1 MAKVIIPVG
10 LDVKD
15 VKKNTKSVKDMLK
28 SLGGTS
34 KETGNQLEQA
44 FSKGNAKAAK
54 LITDLQKANTE
65 VKKQTDIV
73 ADLKTRL
80 DELQTG
86 KATVKTTEITSLTK
100 ELNDTEKAA
109 DKVAQKMD
117 KIGAEAER
125 IRQSSITIDGVT
137 AVSDP
142 QKYAEL
148 TSELDRLG
156 VEYQSLSDKANAT
169 KIKLQEATGKATQ
182 AEISKTNTK
191 LQETSAKLDSAK
203 AKATKA
209 GEALKKSASGGTLG
223 IEKFN
228 SRIAGLAKRVFVFS
242 IITKALRALRNL
254 FAQSAQGSDQFKGA
268 IASLQQNLWAIYS
281 VLYQYVMPVIIKVT
295 QLISQL
301 AQNILTLLSK
311 MLGKSTSQLLANG
324 NALKKQTQGLE
335 KTGKAAKKA
344 KGQLAAFD
352 EVNQISKDSGEN
364 SGEDTAGATGGLSF
378 DASAISQNVQN
389 VLDAILLVAGG
400 AMFVIGLLLTCTGH
414 FGIGIGLMLAGIA
427 VLAAQIVS
435 IDWNDLPKNI
445 RDTITEIA
453 AIAGGA
459 LLALGIILTCVH
471 VSPLSIGLIVAGA
484 ASLAGAVALN
494 WNFIVEQLR
503 GTVGKIMA
511 IVGGALLVLG
521 IVLVCCGIIPL
532 GVGLII
538 AGAVA
543 LVTVIAVNW
552 DSLKNKIKT
561 VISAIMAIAGGALV
575 VLGLICCLTGGGLP
589 IGVALIIAGMKTIKK
604 ADQLSSNPVTRFFK
618 NMANGII
625 DIFEKAVN
633 FIVKMLN
640 KLSWDVPDWV
650 PLIGGKKFGFNLK
663 YAKIPRLAKGGVIYQ
678 PTVAQIGEYSGARN
692 NPEIVSPE
700 NKLREIYAEGN
711 AETNSL
717 LQQLIQVMQKG
728 MTVNV
733 DGKQLMRINREAETR
748 VGRQTVTGGFAN
760 AY

>member
-15 VKKNTKSVKDMLK
+15 VKQNTKSVKDMLK
-28 SLGGTS
+28 SLGSTS

-109 DKVAQKMD
+109 DKVSQKMD

-125 IRQSSITIDGVT
+125 IRQSSITIDGTT

-156 VEYQSLSDKANAT
+156 EEYQSLSDKANAT

-242 IITKALRALRNL
+242 VITKVLRALKNL

-268 IASLQQNLWAIYS
+268 VASLQQNLWAIYS

-352 EVNQISKDSGEN
+352 EVNQVSKDSGE
-364 SGEDTAGATGGLSF
+364 EDTTGAAGGLSF

-435 IDWNDLPKNI
+435 IDWNKLPEDI
-445 RDTITEIA
+445 RNTITKIV
-453 AIAGGA
+453 AIAGTA
-459 LLALGIILTCVH
+459 LLALGIVLVCCGIL
-471 VSPLSIGLIVAGA
+471 PLGIGLIIAGV

-494 WNFIVEQLR
+494 WNFIIEQLR

-575 VLGLICCLTGGGLP
+575 VLGLICCLTVSGLP

-625 DIFEKAVN
+625 EIFEKAVN

-640 KLSWDVPDWV
+640 KLSFDVPDWI
-650 PLIGGKKFGFNLK
+650 PGIGGKKFGFNLK

-711 AETNSL
+711 AETNAL

>member
-10 LDVKD
+10 LDVKE
-15 VKKNTKSVKDMLK
+15 VKQNTKSVKDMLK
-28 SLGGTS
+28 SLGGTT

-54 LITDLQKANTE
+54 LITDLQKANAE
-65 VKKQTDIV
+65 VKKQTDVV
-73 ADLKTRL
+73 ADLKARL

-86 KATVKTTEITSLTK
+86 KATVKTPEITSLTK
-100 ELNDTEKAA
+100 ELKDTEKAA
-109 DKVAQKMD
+109 DKVAQQMD

-125 IRQSSITIDGVT
+125 IRQSSITINGTT

-156 VEYQSLSDKANAT
+156 NEYQSLSDKANET
-169 KIKLQEATGKATQ
+169 RTKLQEATGKATQ

-209 GEALKKSASGGTLG
+209 GEALKKGTSSGTLG

-228 SRIAGLAKRVFVFS
+228 KRVAGLAKRVFIFS
-242 IITKALRALRNL
+242 VITKALRALRNL
-254 FAQSAQGSDQFKGA
+254 FVQSAKGSDQFKGA
-268 IASLQQNLWAIYS
+268 VASLQQNLWAIYS
-281 VLYQYVMPVIIKVT
+281 VLYQYVMPIIIKAT
-295 QLISQL
+295 QLINRL
-301 AQNILTLLSK
+301 AQNIMTLLSK
-311 MLGKSTSQLLANG
+311 ILGKSTAQLLANG

-352 EVNQISKDSGEN
+352 EVNQISKDTGE
-364 SGEDTAGATGGLSF
+364 EDTAGATGGLSF
-378 DASAISQNVQN
+378 DAGAISQNVQN

-427 VLAAQIVS
+427 VLSAQIVS
-435 IDWNDLPKNI
+435 IDWNNLPKNI
-445 RDTITEIA
+445 RNTITEIA
-453 AIAGGA
+453 VIAGGA
-459 LLALGIILTCVH
+459 LLALGIILTCIH

-484 ASLAGAVALN
+484 ASLAGAVAL
-494 WNFIVEQLR
+494 
-503 GTVGKIMA
+503 
-511 IVGGALLVLG
+511 
-521 IVLVCCGIIPL
+521 
-532 GVGLII
+532 
-538 AGAVA
+538 
-543 LVTVIAVNW
+543 NW

-575 VLGLICCLTGGGLP
+575 VLGLICCMTGGGLP

-625 DIFEKAVN
+625 EIFEKAVN

-640 KLSWDVPDWV
+640 KLSFDVPDWV
-650 PLIGGKKFGFNLK
+650 PLIGGKKFGFNLN

-711 AETNSL
+711 AETNAL

>member
-10 LDVKD
+10 LDVKE
-15 VKKNTKSVKDMLK
+15 VKQNTKSVKDMLK
-28 SLGGTS
+28 SLGGTT

-54 LITDLQKANTE
+54 LITDLQKANAE
-65 VKKQTDIV
+65 VKKQTDVV
-73 ADLKTRL
+73 ADLKARL
-80 DELQTG
+80 GELQTG
-86 KATVKTTEITSLTK
+86 KATVKTPEISSLKK
-100 ELNDTEKAA
+100 ELKDTEKAA
-109 DKVAQKMD
+109 DKVAQQMD

-125 IRQSSITIDGVT
+125 IRQSSITINGTT

-156 VEYQSLSDKANAT
+156 NEYQSLSDKANET
-169 KIKLQEATGKATQ
+169 RTKLQEATGKATR

-203 AKATKA
+203 AKAAKA
-209 GEALKKSASGGTLG
+209 GDALKKGANGGTLG

-228 SRIAGLAKRVFVFS
+228 KRVAGLAKRVFVFS

-254 FAQSAQGSDQFKGA
+254 FAKSAQGSDQFKGA
-268 IASLQQNLWAIYS
+268 VAGLQQNLWAIYS
-281 VLYQYVMPVIIKVT
+281 VLYQYVMPIIIKAT
-295 QLISQL
+295 QLINRL
-301 AQNILTLLSK
+301 AQNIMTLLSK
-311 MLGKSTSQLLANG
+311 ILGKSTAQLLANG

-352 EVNQISKDSGEN
+352 EVNQISKDTGE
-364 SGEDTAGATGGLSF
+364 EDTAGATGGLSF
-378 DASAISQNVQN
+378 DAGAISQNVQN

-427 VLAAQIVS
+427 VLSAQIVS

-445 RDTITEIA
+445 RNTITVIS

-471 VSPLSIGLIVAGA
+471 ISPLSIGLIVAGA
-484 ASLAGAVALN
+484 ASLAGAV
-494 WNFIVEQLR
+494 
-503 GTVGKIMA
+503 
-511 IVGGALLVLG
+511 
-521 IVLVCCGIIPL
+521 
-532 GVGLII
+532 
-538 AGAVA
+538 
-543 LVTVIAVNW
+543 AVNW

-575 VLGLICCLTGGGLP
+575 VLGLICCMTGGGLP

-640 KLSWDVPDWV
+640 KLSFDVPDWV
-650 PLIGGKKFGFNLK
+650 PAIGGKKFGFNLT

-711 AETNSL
+711 AETNAL

-733 DGKQLMRINREAETR
+733 DGKQLMRINRDAETR
-748 VGRQTVTGGFAN
+748 SGRQTVTGGFAN

>member
-15 VKKNTKSVKDMLK
+15 VKQNTKSVKDMLK
-28 SLGGTS
+28 SLGSTS

-125 IRQSSITIDGVT
+125 IRQSSITIDGTT

-169 KIKLQEATGKATQ
+169 RAKLQEATGKATQ

-203 AKATKA
+203 AKAAKA

-228 SRIAGLAKRVFVFS
+228 SRVAGLAKRVFVFS
-242 IITKALRALRNL
+242 VITKALRALKNL

-352 EVNQISKDSGEN
+352 EVNQISKDSGE
-364 SGEDTAGATGGLSF
+364 EDTAGGIGGLLF

-435 IDWNDLPKNI
+435 INWEEMPKNI
-445 RDTITEIA
+445 RDTITKIA
-453 AIAGGA
+453 VIAGGA
-459 LLALGIILTCVH
+459 LLALGIILVCCGIL
-471 VSPLSIGLIVAGA
+471 PLGIGLIIAGA

-494 WNFIVEQLR
+494 WNFIIEQLR

-575 VLGLICCLTGGGLP
+575 VLGLICCLTVSGLP

-625 DIFEKAVN
+625 EIFEKAVN

-640 KLSWDVPDWV
+640 KLSFDVPDWI
-650 PLIGGKKFGFNLK
+650 PGIGGKKFGFNFK

-711 AETNSL
+711 AETNAL

>member
-15 VKKNTKSVKDMLK
+15 VKQNTKSVKDMLK
-28 SLGGTS
+28 SLGSTS

-156 VEYQSLSDKANAT
+156 VKYQSLSDKANAT
-169 KIKLQEATGKATQ
+169 KIKLQETTGKATQ

-228 SRIAGLAKRVFVFS
+228 SRVAGLAKRVFVFS
-242 IITKALRALRNL
+242 VITKALRALKNL

-352 EVNQISKDSGEN
+352 EVNQISKDSGE
-364 SGEDTAGATGGLSF
+364 EDTAGGTGGLSF

-435 IDWNDLPKNI
+435 INWEEMPKNI
-445 RDTITEIA
+445 RDTITKIA
-453 AIAGGA
+453 VIAGGA
-459 LLALGIILTCVH
+459 LLALGIILVCCGIL
-471 VSPLSIGLIVAGA
+471 PLGIGLIIVGA
-484 ASLAGAVALN
+484 ASLAGVVALN
-494 WNFIVEQLR
+494 WNFIIEQLR

-575 VLGLICCLTGGGLP
+575 VLGLICCLTVSGLP

-625 DIFEKAVN
+625 EIFEKAVN

-640 KLSWDVPDWV
+640 KLSFDVPDWI
-650 PLIGGKKFGFNLK
+650 PAIGGKKFGFNLK

-711 AETNSL
+711 AETNAL

>member
-10 LDVKD
+10 LDVKE
-15 VKKNTKSVKDMLK
+15 VKQNTKSVKDMLK
-28 SLGGTS
+28 SLGGTT

-54 LITDLQKANTE
+54 LITDLQKANAE
-65 VKKQTDIV
+65 VKKQTDVV
-73 ADLKTRL
+73 ADLKARL

-86 KATVKTTEITSLTK
+86 KATVKTPEITSLTK
-100 ELNDTEKAA
+100 ELKDTEKAA
-109 DKVAQKMD
+109 DKVAQQMD

-125 IRQSSITIDGVT
+125 IRQSSITINGTT

-156 VEYQSLSDKANAT
+156 NEYQSLSDKANET
-169 KIKLQEATGKATQ
+169 RTKLQEATGKATQ

-209 GEALKKSASGGTLG
+209 GGALKKGTRSGTLG

-228 SRIAGLAKRVFVFS
+228 KRVAGLAMRVFIFS
-242 IITKALRALRNL
+242 VITKALRALRNL
-254 FAQSAQGSDQFKGA
+254 FVQSAKGSDQFKGA
-268 IASLQQNLWAIYS
+268 VASLQQNLWAIYS
-281 VLYQYVMPVIIKVT
+281 VLYQYVMPIIIKAT
-295 QLISQL
+295 QLINRL
-301 AQNILTLLSK
+301 AQNIMTLLSK
-311 MLGKSTSQLLANG
+311 ILGKSTAQLLANG

-352 EVNQISKDSGEN
+352 EVNQISKDTGE
-364 SGEDTAGATGGLSF
+364 EDTAGATGGLSF
-378 DASAISQNVQN
+378 DAGAISQNVQN

-427 VLAAQIVS
+427 VLSAQIVS
-435 IDWNDLPKNI
+435 IDWNNLPKNI
-445 RDTITEIA
+445 RNTITEIA
-453 AIAGGA
+453 VIAGGA
-459 LLALGIILTCVH
+459 LLALGIILTCIH

-484 ASLAGAVALN
+484 ASLAGAVAL
-494 WNFIVEQLR
+494 
-503 GTVGKIMA
+503 
-511 IVGGALLVLG
+511 
-521 IVLVCCGIIPL
+521 
-532 GVGLII
+532 
-538 AGAVA
+538 
-543 LVTVIAVNW
+543 NW

-575 VLGLICCLTGGGLP
+575 VLGLICCMTGGGLP

-625 DIFEKAVN
+625 EIFEKAVN

-640 KLSWDVPDWV
+640 KLSFDVPDWV
-650 PLIGGKKFGFNLK
+650 PLIGGKKFGFNLN

-711 AETNSL
+711 AETNAL

>member
-10 LDVKD
+10 LDVKE
-15 VKKNTKSVKDMLK
+15 VKQNTKSVKDMLK
-28 SLGGTS
+28 SLSGTS

-54 LITDLQKANTE
+54 LITDLQKANAE
-65 VKKQTDIV
+65 VKKQTDV
-73 ADLKTRL
+73 VSDLKARL

-86 KATVKTTEITSLTK
+86 KATVKTPEISSLTK

-109 DKVAQKMD
+109 DKVSQKMD

-125 IRQSSITIDGVT
+125 IRQSSITIDGTT

-156 VEYQSLSDKANAT
+156 EEYQSLSDKANAT
-169 KIKLQEATGKATQ
+169 RAKLQEATGKAIQ

-242 IITKALRALRNL
+242 VITKALRALKNL

-268 IASLQQNLWAIYS
+268 VASLQQNLWAIYS

-295 QLISQL
+295 QLISRL

-352 EVNQISKDSGEN
+352 EVNQISKDTGE
-364 SGEDTAGATGGLSF
+364 EDTTGAAGGLSF
-378 DASAISQNVQN
+378 DAGAISQNVQN

-427 VLAAQIVS
+427 VLSAEIAS
-435 IDWNDLPKNI
+435 IDWDTLPDNI
-445 RDTITEIA
+445 RNTLTKIA

-459 LLALGIILTCVH
+459 LLALGIILVCCGIL
-471 VSPLSIGLIVAGA
+471 PLGIGLIIAGA

-521 IVLVCCGIIPL
+521 IILVCCGIIPL

-575 VLGLICCLTGGGLP
+575 VLGLICCLTVSGLP

-625 DIFEKAVN
+625 EIFEKAVN

-640 KLSWDVPDWV
+640 KLSFDVPDWI
-650 PLIGGKKFGFNLK
+650 PGIGGKKFGFNFK

-711 AETNSL
+711 AETNAL
-717 LQQLIQVMQKG
+717 LQRLIQVMQKG

>member
-65 VKKQTDIV
+65 VKKQTNIV

-86 KATVKTTEITSLTK
+86 KATVKTSEITSLTK
-100 ELNDTEKAA
+100 ELKDTEKAA
-109 DKVAQKMD
+109 DKVAQQMD
-117 KIGAEAER
+117 KIGLEAER

-156 VEYQSLSDKANAT
+156 AEYQSLSDKANAT

-182 AEISKTNTK
+182 AEISKTNMK
-191 LQETSAKLDSAK
+191 LQETSAKLDGAK

-209 GEALKKSASGGTLG
+209 GEALKKSTSGGTLG
-223 IEKFN
+223 IDKFN
-228 SRIAGLAKRVFVFS
+228 RRVAGLAKRVFVFS

-295 QLISQL
+295 QLISRL

-352 EVNQISKDSGEN
+352 EVNQISKDSGED
-364 SGEDTAGATGGLSF
+364 DTAGATGGLSF
-378 DASAISQNVQN
+378 DAGAISQNVQN

-400 AMFVIGLLLTCTGH
+400 ALFVIGLLLTCTGH

-427 VLAAQIVS
+427 VLSAQIVS

-445 RDTITEIA
+445 RNTITEIA

-521 IVLVCCGIIPL
+521 IILVCCGIIPL

-640 KLSWDVPDWV
+640 TLSWDVPDWV
-650 PLIGGKKFGFNLK
+650 PGIGGEKFGFNLK

-678 PTVAQIGEYSGARN
+678 PTVAQIGEYSGVRN

>member
-15 VKKNTKSVKDMLK
+15 VKQNTKSVKDMLK
-28 SLGGTS
+28 SLGSTS
-34 KETGNQLEQA
+34 KETENQLEQA

-203 AKATKA
+203 AKAAKA

-242 IITKALRALRNL
+242 VITKALRALKNL

-268 IASLQQNLWAIYS
+268 TASLQQNLWAIYS

-295 QLISQL
+295 QLISRL

-311 MLGKSTSQLLANG
+311 MLGKSTAQLLANG

-352 EVNQISKDSGEN
+352 EVNQISKDTAE
-364 SGEDTAGATGGLSF
+364 EDTTGAAGGLSF
-378 DASAISQNVQN
+378 DAGAISQNVQN

-427 VLAAQIVS
+427 VLSAQIVS
-435 IDWNDLPKNI
+435 INWEEMPKNI
-445 RDTITEIA
+445 RDTITKIA
-453 AIAGGA
+453 IIAGGA

-575 VLGLICCLTGGGLP
+575 VLGLICCLTVSGLP

-625 DIFEKAVN
+625 EIFEKAVN

-640 KLSWDVPDWV
+640 KLSFDVPDWI
-650 PLIGGKKFGFNLK
+650 PAIGGKKFGFNLK

-711 AETNSL
+711 AETNAL

>member
-15 VKKNTKSVKDMLK
+15 VKKNTKSVKDMLN
-28 SLGGTS
+28 SLGSTS

-73 ADLKTRL
+73 ANLKTQL

-86 KATVKTTEITSLTK
+86 KATVKTSEITSLTK
-100 ELNDTEKAA
+100 ELKDTEKAA
-109 DKVAQKMD
+109 DKVAQQMD
-117 KIGAEAER
+117 KIGLEAER

-156 VEYQSLSDKANAT
+156 VEYQSLSDKATET

-182 AEISKTNTK
+182 AEISKTNMK

-209 GEALKKSASGGTLG
+209 GEALKKSTSGGTLG

-228 SRIAGLAKRVFVFS
+228 KRVAGLAKRVFVFS

-295 QLISQL
+295 QLINRL

-311 MLGKSTSQLLANG
+311 MLGKSTAQLLANG

-352 EVNQISKDSGEN
+352 EVNQISKDSGE
-364 SGEDTAGATGGLSF
+364 EDSIGATGGLSF
-378 DASAISQNVQN
+378 DAGAISQNVQN

-414 FGIGIGLMLAGIA
+414 FGIGIGLMIAGIA
-427 VLAAQIVS
+427 VLSAQIVS

-445 RDTITEIA
+445 RNTITEIA
-453 AIAGGA
+453 VIAGSA
-459 LLALGIILTCVH
+459 LLALGII
-471 VSPLSIGLIVAGA
+471 
-484 ASLAGAVALN
+484 
-494 WNFIVEQLR
+494 
-503 GTVGKIMA
+503 
-511 IVGGALLVLG
+511 
-521 IVLVCCGIIPL
+521 LVCCGIIPL

-640 KLSWDVPDWV
+640 KLSWNVPDWV

-663 YAKIPRLAKGGVIYQ
+663 YAKIPRLAKGGVIYH

>member
-15 VKKNTKSVKDMLK
+15 VKKNTKSVKDMLN
-28 SLGGTS
+28 SLGGAS

-65 VKKQTDIV
+65 VKKQTNIV
-73 ADLKTRL
+73 ADLKTQL

-86 KATVKTTEITSLTK
+86 KSTVKTPEITSLTK
-100 ELNDTEKAA
+100 ELKDTEKAA

-182 AEISKTNTK
+182 TEISKTNMK

-209 GEALKKSASGGTLG
+209 GEALKKSASGGALG
-223 IEKFN
+223 IDKFN
-228 SRIAGLAKRVFVFS
+228 RRVAGLAKRVFVFS

-254 FAQSAQGSDQFKGA
+254 FTQSAQGSDQFKGA

-295 QLISQL
+295 QLINRL

-311 MLGKSTSQLLANG
+311 MLGKSTAQLLANG

-352 EVNQISKDSGEN
+352 EVNQISKVSGED
-364 SGEDTAGATGGLSF
+364 DTAGATGGLSF
-378 DASAISQNVQN
+378 DAGAISQNVQN

-427 VLAAQIVS
+427 VLSAQIVS

-445 RDTITEIA
+445 RNTITEIA
-453 AIAGGA
+453 VIAGGA

-521 IVLVCCGIIPL
+521 IILVCCGIIPL

-640 KLSWDVPDWV
+640 KLSFDVPDWV
-650 PLIGGKKFGFNLK
+650 PGIGGKKFGFNLK

-711 AETNSL
+711 AETNAL

-760 AY
+760 VY

>member
-15 VKKNTKSVKDMLK
+15 VKQNTKSVKDMLK
-28 SLGGTS
+28 SLGSTS
-34 KETGNQLEQA
+34 KETENQLEQA

-209 GEALKKSASGGTLG
+209 GEALKKSASGGSLG

-228 SRIAGLAKRVFVFS
+228 NRLIGLAKRVFVFS
-242 IITKALRALRNL
+242 VITKALRALRNL

-268 IASLQQNLWAIYS
+268 VAGLQQNLWAIYS

-295 QLISQL
+295 QLISRL

-311 MLGKSTSQLLANG
+311 MLGKSTAQLLANG

-352 EVNQISKDSGEN
+352 EVNQISKDTGE
-364 SGEDTAGATGGLSF
+364 EDTTGAAGGLSF
-378 DASAISQNVQN
+378 DAGAISQNVQN

-427 VLAAQIVS
+427 VLAAQTVS
-435 IDWNDLPKNI
+435 MNWEEMPKNI
-445 RDTITEIA
+445 RDTITKIA
-453 AIAGGA
+453 VIAGGA

-471 VSPLSIGLIVAGA
+471 ISPLSIGLIVAGA

-521 IVLVCCGIIPL
+521 IILLFTPAIALGI
-532 GVGLII
+532 GLII

-575 VLGLICCLTGGGLP
+575 VLGLICCLTVSGLP

-625 DIFEKAVN
+625 EIFEKAVN

-640 KLSWDVPDWV
+640 KLSFDVPDWI
-650 PLIGGKKFGFNLK
+650 PAIGGKKFGFNLK

-711 AETNSL
+711 AETNAL